1 MVQARVELFH
11 RDAFGKCMHN
21 HVIVK
26 LCLALIHQADHGGIE
41 IVLNREHRCTFGL
54 VEAVLIFYPRWR
66 TSGALAKG
74 ALFAVRGGMRP
85 GGKHRAAFY
94 KSFNPVSPNSHLT

>member
-54 VEAVLIFYPRWR
+54 VGGVLNFLPKAAHKWGVGQGRAICCPRGDAPW
-66 TSGALAKG
+66 
-74 ALFAVRGGMRP
+74 
-85 GGKHRAAFY
+85 GKHRAAFY